1 MREGAHLPVGAEVT
15 VGGLAGVAAAVRRR
29 VRQVTVNGLV
39 GARAESPVVPAI
51 GAGGVRPVDVFGLD
65 SRRQKDGVEVGER
78 RRQFLAGR
86 YRSEF
91 ITYLGI
97 GDTGAV
103 AGCRFAAVGG
113 KALVSTNGVPA
124 VTL

>member
-1 MREGAHLPVGAEVT
+1 MSAP
-15 VGGLAGVAAAVRRR
+15 AVRRR

-51 GAGGVRPVDVFGLD
+51 GAGWRLEAVDVFCLD

-91 ITYLGI
+91 TTYLGI

-103 AGCRFAAVGG
+103 AGCRFAAVGRERRSCPPM
-113 KALVSTNGVPA
+113 ASPP
-124 VTL
+124 